1 MAPAT
6 LPAVGP
12 RIAVVGGGSHQWA
25 PTLVTDM
32 AGRASLQDAH
42 IVLDDI
48 DASRLPRMAE
58 YVEHVAR
65 VRQIPMTVSTTTDQR
80 AALDGADYVVVNIS
94 TGGFESMRHD
104 LEIPA
109 RHGIQQPVGDTV
121 GPGGV
126 SRALRNIPV
135 LVGIARDMEGLCP
148 QAWLLNLTNPMTTL
162 CRAVT
167 RETAVRTVGLCHEI
181 TITRFY
187 LSLLLDTDFRAI
199 EPVITGVNHLPV
211 ITELRIDGA
220 DDGLARLAELTA
232 DERRRDDPLPFALP
246 ADLGHEPRPDGAEW
260 RKGDL
265 LDINRVKL
273 ELFNRF
279 GALPGAGDRHV
290 VEFFP
295 GFVTEESAWG
305 KRWGVGLTS
314 IEDRERDEQRYVER
328 LHDRLAADDV
338 PDLPSGEMVAPL
350 IDSLMTG
357 KARALPLNLPNA
369 GQCPDLPPDV
379 VVEAMCVTDGDGVRG
394 RDRASAPPFLAEHL
408 RRVSAAQELTVE
420 AALSGR
426 RDDALAAL
434 LADPL
439 TGRTDYDHVEQMTDE
454 LLAATRRWLPQFA

>member
-1 MAPAT
+1 
-6 LPAVGP
+6 
-12 RIAVVGGGSHQWA
+12 
-25 PTLVTDM
+25 
-32 AGRASLQDAH
+32 
-42 IVLDDI
+42 
-48 DASRLPRMAE
+48 
-58 YVEHVAR
+58 
-65 VRQIPMTVSTTTDQR
+65 
-80 AALDGADYVVVNIS
+80 
-94 TGGFESMRHD
+94 
-104 LEIPA
+104 
-109 RHGIQQPVGDTV
+109 
-121 GPGGV
+121 
-126 SRALRNIPV
+126 
-135 LVGIARDMEGLCP
+135 MEELCP

-167 RETAVRTVGLCHEI
+167 RETSVRTVGLCHEI

-220 DDGLARLAELTA
+220 HGGGAVDDDGLARLAALTA

-246 ADLGHEPRPDGAEW
+246 DDLGHEPRPDGAEW

-273 ELFNRF
+273 ELFHRF

-305 KRWGVGLTS
+305 KRWGVTLTT
-314 IEDRERDEQRYVER
+314 IEDRERDEQRYVQR
-328 LHDRLAADDV
+328 LEDRLAADDV

-350 IDSLMTG
+350 IDSFITG
-357 KARALPLNLPNA
+357 RTRALPLNLPNA
-369 GQCPDLPPDV
+369 GQCPDLPPGV
-379 VVEAMCVTDGDGVRG
+379 VVEAMCIADGDGVRG

-426 RDDALAAL
+426 RDDVLAAL

-439 TGRTDYDHVEQMTDE
+439 TGRTDYDRVGQMTDE
-454 LLAATRRWLPQFA
+454 LLAATRPWLPQFA

>member
-1 MAPAT
+1 
-6 LPAVGP
+6 
-12 RIAVVGGGSHQWA
+12 
-25 PTLVTDM
+25 M
-32 AGRASLQDAH
+32 AGRECLQDAH

-48 DASRLPRMAE
+48 DPSRLPRMAA
-58 YVEHVAR
+58 YVAHVAR

-80 AALDGADYVVVNIS
+80 VALEGADYVVVNIS
-94 TGGFESMRHD
+94 TGGFASMRHD

-109 RHGIQQPVGDTV
+109 RHGIHQPVGDTV

-135 LVGIARDMEGLCP
+135 LVGIARDMEELCP
-148 QAWLLNLTNPMTTL
+148 DAWLLNLTNPMTTL

-167 RETAVRTVGLCHEI
+167 RETSVRTVGLCHEI

-199 EPVITGVNHLPV
+199 EPVITGVNHLPL
-211 ITELRIDGA
+211 ITELRVEGE
-220 DDGLARLAELTA
+220 DGLARLAAVTA
-232 DERRRDDPLPFALP
+232 DDRRRDDPLPFALP
-246 ADLGHEPRPDGAEW
+246 ADLGHEPRPDGAAW

-273 ELFNRF
+273 ELFHRF

-305 KRWGVGLTS
+305 KRWGVTLTS
-314 IEDRERDEQRYVER
+314 IEDRERDEQRYVQRLDER
-328 LHDRLAADDV
+328 LARDDV

-350 IDSLMTG
+350 IDSFITG

-379 VVEAMCVTDGDGVRG
+379 VVEAMCVADRSGVRG
-394 RDRASAPPFLAEHL
+394 RDQASAPPYLAEQL

-426 RDDALAAL
+426 RDDVLAAL

-439 TGRTDYDHVEQMTDE
+439 TGRTDYERVEQMTDE
-454 LLAATRRWLPQFA
+454 LLAATRPWLPQFA

>member
-1 MAPAT
+1 M
-6 LPAVGP
+6 GP
-12 RIAVVGGGSHQWA
+12 RIAIVGGGSHQWA

-32 AGRASLQDAH
+32 AGRGALQDAH

-48 DASRLPRMAE
+48 DAARLPRMAA

-94 TGGFESMRHD
+94 TGGFASMRHD

-109 RHGIQQPVGDTV
+109 RHGIHQPVGDTV

-135 LVGIARDMEGLCP
+135 LLGIARDIEELCP
-148 QAWLLNLTNPMTTL
+148 HAWLLNLTNPMTTL

-167 RETAVRTVGLCHEI
+167 RETSVRTVGLCHEI

-187 LSLLLDTDFRAI
+187 LSLLLDADFRSI

-211 ITELRIDGA
+211 ITELRIDGERGG
-220 DDGLARLAELTA
+220 DGLAQLADLTA
-232 DERRRDDPLPFALP
+232 DDRRRDEPLPFALP

-260 RKGDL
+260 RKGEL

-273 ELFNRF
+273 ELFHRF

-305 KRWGVGLTS
+305 KRWGVTLTS
-314 IEDRERDEQRYVER
+314 IEDRERDEQRYVQRLKER
-328 LHDRLAADDV
+328 LARDDL

-350 IDSLMTG
+350 IDSFITG
-357 KARALPLNLPNA
+357 KARSLPLNLPNA

-379 VVEAMCVTDGDGVRG
+379 VVEAMCVADRDGVRG
-394 RDRASAPPFLAEHL
+394 RDRAFAPPFFAEHL
-408 RRVSAAQELTVE
+408 RRVSAAQELTVD

-426 RDDALAAL
+426 RDDVLAAL

-439 TGRTDYDHVEQMTDE
+439 TGRADYDRVEQMTDE
-454 LLAATRRWLPQFA
+454 LLAATRPWLPQFG